1 MKMLIVDDHAIVRQ
15 ALAALLRDRGTA
27 GEVLVAGD
35 LAEGLA
41 VAQAHP
47 DLDALLLDLKLPGA
61 DGMEAITAFSRL
73 RPEMPIII
81 LSSSEEPAD
90 VRRALDAGALG
101 YVPKSASPE
110 TLVSAV
116 SLVLAGGVYVPTLMV
131 NAAEAQP
138 TPQNLTPRQ
147 AEVLAAVVAGH
158 SNKEIGRRFGL
169 SEKTVKV
176 HVTAIFRALGVT
188 SRTQAAAAAQ
198 AAGLTLPRAAARPD
212 GE

>member
-1 MKMLIVDDHAIVRQ
+1 MKMLVVDDHAIVRQ
-15 ALAALLRDRGTA
+15 ALAALLRDRGA
-27 GEVLVAGD
+27 ASEVLVAGD
-35 LAEGLA
+35 LADGLA
-41 VAQAHP
+41 VARAHP

-61 DGMEAITAFSRL
+61 DGMEAIGAFSQL

-81 LSSSEEPAD
+81 LSSSEDPAD
-90 VRRALDAGALG
+90 VRRALDLGALG

-116 SLVLAGGVYVPTLMV
+116 SLVLAGGVYVPTLML

-138 TPQNLTPRQ
+138 SPQNLTPRQ

-198 AAGLTLPRAAARPD
+198 AAGLTLPRSAARPD